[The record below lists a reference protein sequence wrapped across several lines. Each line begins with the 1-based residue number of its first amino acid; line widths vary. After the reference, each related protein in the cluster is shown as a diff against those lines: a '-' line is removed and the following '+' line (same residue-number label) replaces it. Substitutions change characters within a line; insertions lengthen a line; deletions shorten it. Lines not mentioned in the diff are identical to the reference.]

1 MGVPSPREVVEL
13 ARQRLAA
20 VDMSGFTDLF
30 AADAVFEYPFGYP
43 GAPDVLHG
51 REEIRTHLVE
61 SRREVKSLIEVA
73 EVHSV
78 VHETTDPEVVV
89 FELVISGTT
98 LSTGQPFRFA
108 SGVEV
113 ATVRDGLITHYRD
126 YTNVLGAAQ
135 ATGRLSDMAAGL
147 GAQQESV

>member
-1 MGVPSPREVVEL
+1 
-13 ARQRLAA
+13 
-20 VDMSGFTDLF
+20 
-30 AADAVFEYPFGYP
+30 VFEYPFGYP

-61 SRREVKSLIEVA
+61 SRRDVSSLIEVG
-73 EVHSV
+73 EVRSTV
-78 VHETTDPEVVV
+78 YETTDPEVVV
-89 FELVISGTT
+89 FEVEISGTT

-113 ATVRDGLITHYRD
+113 ATVHDGLVTHYRD

-147 GAQQESV
+147 GARQESV